1 MWLIWTGFKVE
12 VSKIR
17 NRTGKATVVVSS
29 ESVDYVFWKRPK
41 ETSLLGITES
51 GDLAPAGESR
61 TILRAPYFVGSKAPG
76 RQYADQKPWKFHA
89 SDLLK
94 VIAVLLLIAA
104 LSTTI
109 LHSAGGGS
117 NFPAMPWEGN
127 VARFLGVPETPQ
139 VTKTTAAL
147 QKDIVLVVEND
158 PELRRVALTTLS
170 RHGFTV
176 LLASS
181 GAEAF
186 QVFGRAAN
194 EVGLVILGAGPDT
207 VRTRDEIRKVRPNV
221 KVLVSKV
228 PGTLTFAGLG
238 GGILPRPYTAGQLA
252 EAVHKAVG
260 WPNGAGR

>member
-1 MWLIWTGFKVE
+1 ME
-12 VSKIR
+12 VSC
-17 NRTGKATVVVSS
+17 S
-29 ESVDYVFWKRPK
+29 E
-41 ETSLLGITES
+41 LLNV
-51 GDLAPAGESR
+51 A
-61 TILRAPYFVGSKAPG
+61 
-76 RQYADQKPWKFHA
+76 
-89 SDLLK
+89 
-94 VIAVLLLIAA
+94 AVLFLIAA
-104 LSTTI
+104 LSATI
-109 LHSAGGGS
+109 VYSVGGGAS
-117 NFPAMPWEGN
+117 FPSLPWELN
-127 VARFLGVPETPQ
+127 IARLIGIPATSSLA
-139 VTKTTAAL
+139 KTTAA
-147 QKDIVLVVEND
+147 QQRDIVLVVESD

-194 EVGLVILGAGPDT
+194 EVGLVILGSAPDIT
-207 VRTRDEIRKVRPNV
+207 RTRDEIRKVLPNV

>member
-1 MWLIWTGFKVE
+1 M
-12 VSKIR
+12 
-17 NRTGKATVVVSS
+17 ATVFVSS
-29 ESVDYVFWKRPK
+29 ESVGYVFWKRPK
-41 ETSLLGITES
+41 ETSLLGITET
-51 GDLAPAGESR
+51 GDLAAASESR

-76 RQYADQKPWKFHA
+76 SQYADEAKKQWRFHA
-89 SDLLK
+89 SDMLN
-94 VIAVLLLIAA
+94 VAAVLLLIAA

-109 LHSAGGGS
+109 LHSVGGGS
-117 NFPAMPWEGN
+117 SLPAVPWETN
-127 VARFLGVPETPQ
+127 IARLIGIPETPA
-139 VTKTTAAL
+139 VVKPSAAR

-181 GAEAF
+181 GTEAF
-186 QVFGRAAN
+186 QVFGSAAN
-194 EVGLVILGAGPDT
+194 DVGLVILGASPEIT
-207 VRTRDEIRKVRPNV
+207 QTRDAIRKVRPNV

-238 GGILPRPYTAGQLA
+238 GGILPRPYTAVQLA

>member
-1 MWLIWTGFKVE
+1 
-12 VSKIR
+12 
-17 NRTGKATVVVSS
+17 
-29 ESVDYVFWKRPK
+29 VFWKRPK

-61 TILRAPYFVGSKAPG
+61 TILRAPYFVGGKAPG
-76 RQYADQKPWKFHA
+76 HQYANEPKNPRKFQA
-89 SDLLK
+89 SGLLN
-94 VIAVLLLIAA
+94 VAAVLLLLAA
-104 LSTTI
+104 LSATI
-109 LHSAGGGS
+109 LNSVGSSAT
-117 NFPAMPWEGN
+117 FPALTWEAT
-127 VARFLGVPETPQ
+127 VARTLGIPDTPQ
-139 VTKTTAAL
+139 VTKISAAL
-147 QKDIVLVVEND
+147 EKDIVLVVEND

-176 LLASS
+176 LLAST